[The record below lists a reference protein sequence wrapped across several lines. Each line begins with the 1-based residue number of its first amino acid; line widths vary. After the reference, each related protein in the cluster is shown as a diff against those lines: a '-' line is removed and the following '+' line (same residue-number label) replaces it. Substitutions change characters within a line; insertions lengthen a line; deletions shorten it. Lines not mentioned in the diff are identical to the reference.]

1 MRLTVGIALFLLSI
15 GAFVA
20 PARAQVITAG
30 PDSVIVSVPDT
41 ATADDNSF
49 FLTKWNRPAKA
60 ALFSAIVPGLGQAYN
75 KAYWK
80 LPIVYATGGVLGYF
94 WIDNQNKYQDFRE
107 ALLLRTDGD
116 ENTVDKY
123 ENSNI
128 YGVQRSNGTD
138 NLKRARDFYRRNRDL
153 TILLSIGAYS
163 LQIAEAYVHAHMK
176 EFDISDNLA
185 LRVQPDIMRVPTQL
199 AYTPGLS
206 LTLYTKSK

>member
-1 MRLTVGIALFLLSI
+1 MRLTVSIALFFLSI
-15 GAFVA
+15 VAFVA

-41 ATADDNSF
+41 ATADDNRF
-49 FLTKWNRPAKA
+49 FLSKWDRPAKA

-80 LPIVYATGGVLGYF
+80 LPIVYATGGVLAYF
-94 WIDNQNKYQDFRE
+94 WIDNNNKYQDYRE
-107 ALLLRTDGD
+107 ALLIRTDGD
-116 ENTVDKY
+116 ESTIDKY
-123 ENSNI
+123 VNSNI
-128 YGVQRSNGTD
+128 YGTQRSNGTD

-185 LRVQPDIMRVPTQL
+185 LKVQPNLIQVPVQ
-199 AYTPGLS
+199 AAVTPGLS

>member
-1 MRLTVGIALFLLSI
+1 MRLTVSIALFLLSI

-41 ATADDNSF
+41 ATEDDNSF
-49 FLTKWNRPAKA
+49 FLTKWDRPAKA

-80 LPIVYATGGVLGYF
+80 VPIVYATGGVLAYF
-94 WIDNQNKYQDFRE
+94 WITNHNNYKDFEE
-107 ALLLRTDGD
+107 ALNIRINGG
-116 ENTVDKY
+116 VDKY
-123 ENSNI
+123 ANSNN
-128 YGVQRSNGTD
+128 YGIDRPDKGIPY
-138 NLKRARDFYRRNRDL
+138 LKYARDYYRRNRDL
-153 TILLSIGAYS
+153 TILLSIGAYG